1 MSSQGFDPKD
11 LEEICAR
18 KPRDVRMKKTDFKE
32 LGRNVLLGS
41 IDVAVDSVKTASVVI
56 SMAEKKPKLM
66 SLLTTCN
73 THGKIALMNRK
84 TAIFNRFFSVET

>member
-18 KPRDVRMKKTDFKE
+18 KPREVRIKKADFKE

-41 IDVAVDSVKTASVVI
+41 IDVAVDSVKTTSVVI
-56 SMAEKKPKLM
+56 SMAEK
-66 SLLTTCN
+66 TTKTN
-73 THGKIALMNRK
+73 ESTNYLQYSWEDRPYESENRD
-84 TAIFNRFFSVET
+84 I

>member
-18 KPRDVRMKKTDFKE
+18 KPRGFRMQQADFKE

-41 IDVAVDSVKTASVVI
+41 IDVAVESVKAASVVI
-56 SMAEKKPKLM
+56 SMAEN
-66 SLLTTCN
+66 TTKTN
-73 THGKIALMNRK
+73 ESASHLQYSWEDRPYESENRD
-84 TAIFNRFFSVET
+84 I